1 MFSILN
7 SDLCFDTYHG
17 FISLEDSLMPD
28 NRDPWDTHDPD
39 NFEDDVRADDWDGNY
54 TSEDCLD
61 CPGKSSVNCC
71 ANRNIGDLYPDE
83 EDGLMESDLFDGM
96 MDNDLDD

>member
-28 NRDPWDTHDPD
+28 NREPWDTHDPD
-39 NFEDDVRADDWDGNY
+39 NFEDDMAYDDWDGEY
-54 TSEDCLD
+54 PGED
-61 CPGKSSVNCC
+61 
-71 ANRNIGDLYPDE
+71 
-83 EDGLMESDLFDGM
+83 DGQMESDLFDDM

>member
-39 NFEDDVRADDWDGNY
+39 NFEDDVRADDWDG
-54 TSEDCLD
+54 E
-61 CPGKSSVNCC
+61 
-71 ANRNIGDLYPDE
+71 YPDE
-83 EDGLMESDLFDGM
+83 EDGLMESDLFDDM